1 MSFLRLEDGRRD
13 IVLVPR
19 ERSLVCVRREF
30 QPGSFYQEY
39 LRNFFEMTV
48 VGIEFPPGVEF
59 PYYSFKGK
67 SVDDFHD
74 NLANL
79 IRSSWGESAVD
90 GETEL
95 IQSIDGGGSSGKLLR
110 DLLSSCPSPLYGT
123 VSSACRFSF
132 STIGTACISLPA
144 ASGVLTVSVSQ
155 IFNVQCVLN
164 IALAAFFFY
173 GASAWSKHKVVQY
186 ILGAF
191 FFVVAGALVL
201 VVSFLLRS
209 TLLNKS
215 RTTLILISSALY
227 LSALVAF
234 LKSILRLLLVE
245 YWEIFLSYFVVSG
258 LMGGLCVRWCLGS
271 DATKHVY
278 RVATKWAMRFA
289 GVVLLYNATP
299 SPSIGCAANLAL
311 AIVWLSIWLAKYLGR
326 SSRKGVKKNWLFTQV
341 QALIT

>member
-1 MSFLRLEDGRRD
+1 
-13 IVLVPR
+13 
-19 ERSLVCVRREF
+19 
-30 QPGSFYQEY
+30 
-39 LRNFFEMTV
+39 MTV

-74 NLANL
+74 NLGNL
-79 IRSSWGESAVD
+79 IRRSWGERVD

-164 IALAAFFFY
+164 VALAAFFFY
-173 GASAWSKHKVVQY
+173 AASAWSKHKVVQY
-186 ILGAF
+186 ILGVF
-191 FFVVAGALVL
+191 SFVVAGALVL